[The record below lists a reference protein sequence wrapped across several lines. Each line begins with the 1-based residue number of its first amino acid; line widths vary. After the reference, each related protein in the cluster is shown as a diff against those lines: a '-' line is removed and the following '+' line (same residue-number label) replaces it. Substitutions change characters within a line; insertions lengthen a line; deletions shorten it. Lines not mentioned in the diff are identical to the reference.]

1 MLPARV
7 AARGEL
13 QAVVREAI
21 AGLSERQRMALL
33 LAKFEQCS
41 YEEIAAAMK
50 LTVPA
55 VKSLLFRARDHLRA
69 ALEPYLAE

>member
-1 MLPARV
+1 V
-7 AARGEL
+7 Q
-13 QAVVREAI
+13 QAL
-21 AGLSERQRMALL
+21 AGLSERQRMAVL

-55 VKSLLFRARDHLRA
+55 VKSLLFRARDQLRT
-69 ALEPYLAE
+69 ALGPYLDGARP